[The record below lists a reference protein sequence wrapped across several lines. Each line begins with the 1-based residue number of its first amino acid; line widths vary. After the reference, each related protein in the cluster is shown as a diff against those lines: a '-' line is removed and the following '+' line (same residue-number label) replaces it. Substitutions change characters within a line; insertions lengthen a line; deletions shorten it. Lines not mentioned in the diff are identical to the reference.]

1 MQRNCNIRLIIFVL
15 WKDQTWKFKSSI
27 EFSIDPTQRR
37 WSSWSLKIIRWRT
50 TTAHFRR
57 FNVRMLTLLAQRK
70 NTLEISHLM
79 ISSYFLDSSQRTSV
93 IFKAKL
99 ILLYEIIFHDEA
111 LDIMRSVEDEYN
123 VKTKTIFGII
133 SNWIVVVIFN
143 VKLRF
148 VTLVEEQRLKPWAW
162 HCS

>member
-1 MQRNCNIRLIIFVL
+1 
-15 WKDQTWKFKSSI
+15 
-27 EFSIDPTQRR
+27 
-37 WSSWSLKIIRWRT
+37 
-50 TTAHFRR
+50 
-57 FNVRMLTLLAQRK
+57 
-70 NTLEISHLM
+70 M

-133 SNWIVVVIFN
+133 SN
-143 VKLRF
+143 
-148 VTLVEEQRLKPWAW
+148 
-162 HCS
+162 